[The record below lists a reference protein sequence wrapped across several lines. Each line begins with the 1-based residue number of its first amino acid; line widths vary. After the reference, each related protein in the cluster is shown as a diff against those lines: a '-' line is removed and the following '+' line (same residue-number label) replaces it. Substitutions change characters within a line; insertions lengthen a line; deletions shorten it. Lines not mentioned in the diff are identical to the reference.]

1 MTIRWRILIIEDDQ
15 ALALGLRINLEAE
28 GYEVL
33 HAASAED
40 GLSILDNASADLVVL
55 DLTLPGID
63 GVDALRRIRR
73 ENLKLP
79 VLILTARSSVD
90 EKVEG
95 LKAGADDYL
104 TKPFHLEE
112 FLLRVRRMLDR
123 YQWYKPEDVLQIGGT
138 RVDFNTLEITDKLGT
153 VSRITP
159 HEANLIQ
166 YLTLHQGRIVTRA
179 ELLKNVWGLDP
190 EIETRTVDTFISRI
204 RRYIEQDPSKP
215 EHIISIRGKGYRL
228 VP

>member
-28 GYEVL
+28 GYEVI

-40 GLSILDNASADLVVL
+40 GLSILDKVSADLVVL
-55 DLTLPGID
+55 DLMLPGID
-63 GVDALRRIRR
+63 GVDALRRIRE

-138 RVDFNTLEITDKLGT
+138 RVDFNTLEITDMNGA

-190 EIETRTVDTFISRI
+190 DIETRTVDTFISRI
-204 RRYIEQDPSKP
+204 RRYIEPDPSKP
-215 EHIISIRGKGYRL
+215 EHIISIRGKGYRM

>member
-1 MTIRWRILIIEDDQ
+1 MTIKWRILIIEDDH
-15 ALALGLRINLEAE
+15 ALSLGLRINLEAE

-33 HAASAED
+33 HALSAEE
-40 GLSILDNASADLVVL
+40 GLAILDNSSVDLVVL
-55 DLTLPGID
+55 DLMLPGMD
-63 GVDALRRIRR
+63 GVEALEHIRA

-90 EKVEG
+90 DKIGG

-112 FLLRVRRMLDR
+112 FLLRVHRMLDR
-123 YQWYKPEDVLQIGGT
+123 YQWYKNEDVLLIDKT
-138 RVDFNTLEITDKLGT
+138 RVDFNTLEITDNSGKI
-153 VSRITP
+153 SRITP

-166 YLTLHQGRIVTRA
+166 YLILHQDRIVTRS

-190 EIETRTVDTFISRI
+190 DLETRTVDTFISRI
-204 RRYIEQDPSKP
+204 RRYIEEDPSKP
-215 EHIISIRGKGYRL
+215 EHIISIRGKGYRFM
-228 VP
+228 P

>member
-28 GYEVL
+28 GYEVI

-55 DLTLPGID
+55 DLMLPGMD
-63 GVDALRRIRR
+63 GVEALRRIRG

-138 RVDFNTLEITDKLGT
+138 RVDFNTLEITDKNGAI
-153 VSRITP
+153 SRITP

-166 YLTLHQGRIVTRA
+166 YLTLHQSRIVTRA

-190 EIETRTVDTFISRI
+190 DIETRTVDTFISRI
-204 RRYIEQDPSKP
+204 RRYLEQDPSKP

>member
-1 MTIRWRILIIEDDQ
+1 MTIKWRILLIEDDQ

-28 GYEVL
+28 GYEVV
-33 HAASAED
+33 HASNAESGLALLDSASV
-40 GLSILDNASADLVVL
+40 DLVVL
-55 DLTLPGID
+55 DLMLPGID
-63 GVDALRRIRR
+63 GVEALRRVRG

-79 VLILTARSSVD
+79 VLILTARSSMD
-90 EKVEG
+90 DKVEG

-123 YQWYKPEDVLQIGGT
+123 YQWYKAEDVLLLGGN
-138 RVDFNTLEITDKLGT
+138 RIDFNTLEIIDATGK

-166 YLTLHQGRIVTRA
+166 YLNLHQGRIVTRA

-190 EIETRTVDTFISRI
+190 DIETRTVDTFISRI
-204 RRYIEQDPSKP
+204 RRYVEKDPSRP

-228 VP
+228 LP

>member
-1 MTIRWRILIIEDDQ
+1 MTIKWRILIIEDDH
-15 ALALGLRINLEAE
+15 ALSLGLRINLEAE

-33 HAASAED
+33 PALTAED
-40 GLSILDNASADLVVL
+40 GLAILDNSSVDLVVL
-55 DLTLPGID
+55 DLMLPGMD
-63 GVDALRRIRR
+63 GVEALERIRS

-79 VLILTARSSVD
+79 VLILTARSSAD
-90 EKVEG
+90 DKIEG

-123 YQWYKPEDVLQIGGT
+123 YQWYKPEDILQVANN
-138 RVDFNTLEITDKLGT
+138 RVDFNTLEIEDDTGKI
-153 VSRITP
+153 SRITP

-166 YLTLHQGRIVTRA
+166 YITLHQDRIVTRA

-190 EIETRTVDTFISRI
+190 DIETRTVDTFISRI
-204 RRYIEQDPSKP
+204 RRYLEKDPSKP
-215 EHIISIRGKGYRL
+215 EHIISIRGKGYRFI
-228 VP
+228 P

>member
-1 MTIRWRILIIEDDQ
+1 MSIKWRILVIEDDQ

-33 HAASAED
+33 HALSAED
-40 GLSILDNASADLVVL
+40 GISILDNSSVDLVVL
-55 DLTLPGID
+55 DLMLPGMD
-63 GVDALRRIRR
+63 GIEALHRIRR

-79 VLILTARSSVD
+79 VLILTARSTVD
-90 EKVEG
+90 DKVEG
-95 LKAGADDYL
+95 LKSGADDYL

-112 FLLRVRRMLDR
+112 FLLRIKRMLDR
-123 YQWYKPEDVLQIGGT
+123 YQWYKTEDVLQLGET
-138 RVDFNTLEITDKLGT
+138 RIEFNTLEITDPSGK

-166 YLTLHQGRIVTRA
+166 YLVLHQDRIVTRS

-190 EIETRTVDTFISRI
+190 DIETRTVDTFISRI
-204 RRYIEQDPSKP
+204 RRYIERDPSKP
-215 EHIISIRGKGYRL
+215 ERIISVRGKGYRFI
-228 VP
+228 P

>member
-1 MTIRWRILIIEDDQ
+1 MTIKWRILIIEDDQ

-28 GYEVL
+28 GYEII
-33 HAASAED
+33 HTPSAEE
-40 GLSILDNASADLVVL
+40 GLAVLENASMDLVVL
-55 DLTLPGID
+55 DLMLPGID
-63 GVDALRRIRR
+63 GLEALRCIRS

-79 VLILTARSSVD
+79 VLILTARSAMD
-90 EKVEG
+90 DKVEG
-95 LKAGADDYL
+95 LRAGADDYL

-112 FLLRVRRMLDR
+112 LLLRVRRMLDR
-123 YQWYKPEDVLQIGGT
+123 YQWYKPEDVLQIGET
-138 RVDFNTLEITDKLGT
+138 RIDFNTLEISDVNGK

-166 YLTLHQGRIVTRA
+166 YLNIHQGRIVTRS

-204 RRYIEQDPSKP
+204 RRYIEKDPSKP
-215 EHIISIRGKGYRL
+215 EHVISIRGKGYRL
-228 VP
+228 LP

>member
-1 MTIRWRILIIEDDQ
+1 MSIKWRILVIEDDQ

-33 HAASAED
+33 HVLSAED
-40 GLSILDNASADLVVL
+40 GIGILDNSSVDLVVL
-55 DLTLPGID
+55 DLMLPGMD
-63 GVDALRRIRR
+63 GIEALHRIRR

-79 VLILTARSSVD
+79 VLILTARSTVD
-90 EKVEG
+90 DKVEG
-95 LKAGADDYL
+95 LKSGADDYL

-112 FLLRVRRMLDR
+112 FLLRIRRMLDR
-123 YQWYKPEDVLQIGGT
+123 YQWYKTEDALQLGET
-138 RVDFNTLEITDKLGT
+138 RIEFNTLEITDPSGK

-166 YLTLHQGRIVTRA
+166 YLVLHQDRIVTRS

-190 EIETRTVDTFISRI
+190 DIETRTVDTFISRI
-204 RRYIEQDPSKP
+204 RRYIEKDPSKP
-215 EHIISIRGKGYRL
+215 ERIISVRGKGYRFI
-228 VP
+228 P

>member
-1 MTIRWRILIIEDDQ
+1 MTIKWRILIIEDDQ

-28 GYEVL
+28 GYEVI

-40 GLSILDNASADLVVL
+40 GLSAIDTSSVDLVVL
-55 DLTLPGID
+55 DLMLPGID
-63 GVDALRRIRR
+63 GIDALRRIRS

-79 VLILTARSSVD
+79 VLILTARSTMD
-90 EKVEG
+90 DKVEG

-104 TKPFHLEE
+104 TKPFNLEE
-112 FLLRVRRMLDR
+112 FLLRVHRMLDR
-123 YQWYKPEDVLQIGGT
+123 YQWYRPEDVLQIGET
-138 RVDFNTLEITDKLGT
+138 KIDFNTLEISDTNGK
-153 VSRITP
+153 VARITP

-166 YLTLHQGRIVTRA
+166 YLNLHQGRIVTRA

-190 EIETRTVDTFISRI
+190 DIETRTVDTFISRI
-204 RRYIEQDPSKP
+204 RRYVEKDPSRP

-228 VP
+228 LS